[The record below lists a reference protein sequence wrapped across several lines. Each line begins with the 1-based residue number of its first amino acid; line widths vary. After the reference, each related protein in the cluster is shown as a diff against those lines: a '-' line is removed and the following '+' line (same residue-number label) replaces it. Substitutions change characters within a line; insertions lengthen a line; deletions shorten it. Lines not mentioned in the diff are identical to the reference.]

1 MPVQFLLPIL
11 SCSPTTIQLS
21 AREVGAHSWAH
32 STVASKWLWFSYDTL
47 PAWPRICSFLRSSNS
62 KDVAGIS
69 QDLLLLFSSGSIWI
83 FSLWSHG
90 MWRKFFPSSNV
101 ETACLL
107 FSESLC
113 HYNKGLGR
121 RLDTLLLKSPFY
133 IKFLF
138 SILSWLIRL
147 LYSWLLFLWVHIV
160 VSVSAFGHS
169 LWRPVDFSFWL
180 SEPGFLFNS
189 LFF

>member
-1 MPVQFLLPIL
+1 MIVVLLWHT
-11 SCSPTTIQLS
+11 SCL
-21 AREVGAHSWAH
+21 A
-32 STVASKWLWFSYDTL
+32 
-47 PAWPRICSFLRSSNS
+47 
-62 KDVAGIS
+62 
-69 QDLLLLFSSGSIWI
+69 QDLFFSSVFKLEGCRWDFPRPSLIIFIWFHLNLFS
-83 FSLWSHG
+83 LKPCL
-90 MWRKFFPSSNV
+90 WRKFFPSSNV

-121 RLDTLLLKSPFY
+121 RLDTVLLKSPFY

-138 SILSWLIRL
+138 SILSWFIKL
-147 LYSWLLFLWVHIV
+147 LHSWLLILWVHII